1 MLNSTRLGETPCE
14 NYIYAIVEQF
24 SDLVV
29 IRGNKYLK
37 KKKICL
43 NSPQV
48 LQAMCEKGLPCSFL
62 NQAANFLHVHQ
73 I

>member
-29 IRGNKYLK
+29 VRGNKYLK
-37 KKKICL
+37 KKNLSKQ
-43 NSPQV
+43 ST
-48 LQAMCEKGLPCSFL
+48 SFAS
-62 NQAANFLHVHQ
+62 NV
-73 I
+73 